1 MLQIY
6 HDTTKIAVNLLQK
19 MKENRWINRALN
31 SIKLNRNAS
40 RPQYKCKVQGCRW
53 TSNENLLPHLPIS
66 GEVWIEPPPSWLFV
80 CPLIQSCVICRR
92 WQMVHESK
100 RAIWKHQVGSLR
112 PKLRELTRTPT
123 LNYMYLFSLAFTL
136 GKPLE
141 KHNGLKTLRL
151 GKIQL

>member
-6 HDTTKIAVNLLQK
+6 QDTAVNLLWK

-40 RPQYKCKVQGCRW
+40 RAQHQCEIQGCRR

-66 GEVWIEPPPSWLFV
+66 EEVWIQPPPSWLFV
-80 CPLIQSCVICRR
+80 CPLIQSCAICRR
-92 WQMVHESK
+92 WQMLHES
-100 RAIWKHQVGSLR
+100 RLAIWKHQVGSLR
-112 PKLRELTRTPT
+112 PQLKGELTRTPT
-123 LNYMYLFSLAFTL
+123 LNDVPLFSLAFTL
-136 GKPLE
+136 WKPL
-141 KHNGLKTLRL
+141 KKLNGLKTLRL